1 MKTAATTPTVHGMSS
16 VQPVTT
22 ADFAATVL
30 NPPDDLPVLVDF
42 WAPWCGPC
50 RTLGPVLD
58 DAAREFAGRLRIVKL
73 NTDEEPQIAGRYA
86 IRSIPAVKLF
96 HRGRVVAEFVGAQ
109 PLGAVRQFL
118 GKHLPRASAPSLD
131 AARAALDRGAHAEA
145 LTLLTAL
152 RQQEPDNDDVAVA
165 LADAQAQGG
174 DPATARR
181 TLEALAPALQSE
193 PTVRAAY
200 ARAHFAELRAAPDE
214 TDLIQSARVR
224 AATALLRGDI
234 ERGLDEL
241 LAAMQ
246 RNRRFAT
253 AQGRDDLLRAFD
265 LAPAD
270 SPLVI
275 QARRR
280 LAALLH

>member
-1 MKTAATTPTVHGMSS
+1 MSHVS
-16 VQPVTT
+16 PVTT
-22 ADFAATVL
+22 ADFPTTVL
-30 NPPDDLPVLVDF
+30 SPADDLPVLVDF

-50 RTLGPVLD
+50 RMLGPVLD
-58 DAAREFAGRLRIVKL
+58 DVAREFAGRLRIVKL
-73 NTDEEPQIAGRYA
+73 NTDEEPQVAGQYG

-96 HRGRVVAEFVGAQ
+96 HRGKVVAEFVGAQ

-118 GKHLPRASAPSLD
+118 GKHLPRASAPSLE
-131 AARAALDRGAHAEA
+131 AARAAIARGAFAEA
-145 LTLLTAL
+145 STLLATL
-152 RQQEPDNDDVAVA
+152 QQAEPDNDDVAVS
-165 LADAQAQGG
+165 LADAQALGG
-174 DPATARR
+174 DAAAARR
-181 TLEALAPALQSE
+181 TLAALSPASQSE
-193 PTVRAAY
+193 PAVRASY
-200 ARAHFAELRAAPDE
+200 ARAHFSELRAAPDE

-224 AATALLRGDI
+224 AATALLRGDL

-253 AQGRDDLLRAFD
+253 GQGRDDLLRAFE

-270 SPLVI
+270 SALVA
-275 QARRR
+275 QARRK

>member
-1 MKTAATTPTVHGMSS
+1 MSS
-16 VQPVTT
+16 VTPVTT
-22 ADFAATVL
+22 DDFPATVL
-30 NPPDDLPVLVDF
+30 DAPDDLPVLVDF

-50 RTLGPVLD
+50 RMLGPVLD
-58 DAAREFAGRLRIVKL
+58 EAAREFAGRLRIVKL
-73 NTDEEPQIAGRYA
+73 NTDEEPQIAGQYA

-96 HRGRVVAEFVGAQ
+96 HRGKVIAEFVGAQ

-131 AARAALDRGAHAEA
+131 AARGALERGAHAEA
-145 LTLLTAL
+145 LTLLTTL
-152 RQQEPDNDDVAVA
+152 RQQEPDNDDVAIA
-165 LADAQAQGG
+165 LAAAQAQGG
-174 DPATARR
+174 DPAAARR
-181 TLEALAPALQSE
+181 TLAALAPALQSE
-193 PTVRAAY
+193 PAVRASY

-224 AATALLRGDI
+224 AATALLRGDL

-253 AQGRDDLLRAFD
+253 TQGRDDLLHAFE

-270 SPLVI
+270 SPLVV

>member
-1 MKTAATTPTVHGMSS
+1 MSMVS
-16 VQPVTT
+16 PVTT
-22 ADFAATVL
+22 ADFPATVL
-30 NPPDDLPVLVDF
+30 SPADDLPVLVDF

-50 RTLGPVLD
+50 RMLGPVLD
-58 DAAREFAGRLRIVKL
+58 DVAREFAGRLRVVKL
-73 NTDEEPQIAGRYA
+73 NTDEEPQVAGQYG

-96 HRGRVVAEFVGAQ
+96 HRGQVVAEFVGAQ

-118 GKHLPRASAPSLD
+118 GKHLPRATAPSLE
-131 AARAALDRGAHAEA
+131 AARAAIARGAYPEAISLLQALHAA
-145 LTLLTAL
+145 
-152 RQQEPDNDDVAVA
+152 EPDNDAVAVS
-165 LADAQAQGG
+165 LADAQALGG
-174 DPATARR
+174 DPAAARH
-181 TLEALAPALQSE
+181 TLAALSPALQSE
-193 PTVRAAY
+193 PAVRASY

-224 AATALLRGDI
+224 AAIALLRGDL

-253 AQGRDDLLRAFD
+253 GQGRDDLLRAFE
-265 LAPAD
+265 LAPPD
-270 SPLVI
+270 SALVA
-275 QARRR
+275 QARRK

>member
-1 MKTAATTPTVHGMSS
+1 MSS
-16 VQPVTT
+16 VTPVTT
-22 ADFAATVL
+22 AGFAATVL

-58 DAAREFAGRLRIVKL
+58 EAAREFAGSVHIVKL
-73 NTDEEPQIAGRYA
+73 NTDEEPQIAGQYA

-96 HRGRVVAEFVGAQ
+96 HGGKVIAEFVGAQ

-131 AARAALDRGAHAEA
+131 AARAATARGAHAEA
-145 LTLLTAL
+145 LALLSAL
-152 RQQEPDNDDVAVA
+152 RQQEPDSDDVAIA
-165 LADAQAQGG
+165 LAEAQALGG
-174 DPATARR
+174 DPTAARR
-181 TLEALAPALQSE
+181 TLESLAPALQSE
-193 PTVRAAY
+193 PAVRAAY
-200 ARAHFAELRAAPDE
+200 ARAHFAELRATPDE
-214 TDLIQSARVR
+214 TDLIQSVRVR
-224 AATALLRGDI
+224 AATALLRGDL
-234 ERGLDEL
+234 ERGLEEL
-241 LAAMQ
+241 LVAMQ

-253 AQGRDDLLRAFD
+253 NQGRDDLVRAFE

-270 SPLVI
+270 SPLVA